1 MPFPTKK
8 KNARPVPLVRRL
20 PGQAIRDAKERLTDD
35 WPDPSLF
42 SAAFL
47 WLLWLAIEMQAR
59 SHHPPNP
66 QRYLC
71 LAIAATYVG
80 VLTSGKLTR
89 YF

>member
-1 MPFPTKK
+1 
-8 KNARPVPLVRRL
+8 
-20 PGQAIRDAKERLTDD
+20 
-35 WPDPSLF
+35 
-42 SAAFL
+42 L